1 MTEEQGQPVVVRAQ
15 GRSDGRAL
23 PVVGVPPHPGEEH
36 PGFAVRWVEDGAL
49 LAVTTWG
56 SSSHPTMPR
65 AARVQDGELT
75 LTIGRR
81 ETAPL
86 PPGSVDVM
94 TADLASHT
102 TLIEPPAGLDPH
114 TPTRVRV
121 GEQTVELPP
130 AGAPLPPPRPAT
142 PQPSDLPSFEGT
154 PPRDTGEGKPPGA
167 AGPRERRTR

>member
-15 GRSDGRAL
+15 GRPDGGEL
-23 PVVGVPPHPGEEH
+23 PVIGLPPRPGERHPGV
-36 PGFAVRWVEDGAL
+36 GVRWVEAGAL

-56 SSSHPTMPR
+56 SSSHPTVPR

-81 ETAPL
+81 ESAPL

-102 TLIEPPAGLDPH
+102 TVIEPPAGLDPH
-114 TPTRVRV
+114 TPTRVHV
-121 GEQTVELPP
+121 GEQVVELPP
-130 AGAPLPPPRPAT
+130 AGTPLPPPVQLRSGPS
-142 PQPSDLPSFEGT
+142 PQPPSPHSG
-154 PPRDTGEGKPPGA
+154 PPEA
-167 AGPRERRTR
+167 

>member
-1 MTEEQGQPVVVRAQ
+1 MTEEQDQPVVRAQ
-15 GRSDGRAL
+15 GRPDGRDL
-23 PVVGVPPHPGEEH
+23 PVIGAPPHPGDHH
-36 PGFAVRWVEDGAL
+36 PGFGVRWVEGGAL

-56 SSSHPTMPR
+56 SSSHPTVPR
-65 AARVQDGELT
+65 TARVQDGELT

-114 TPTRVRV
+114 TRTRVHV

-130 AGAPLPPPRPAT
+130 V
-142 PQPSDLPSFEGT
+142 
-154 PPRDTGEGKPPGA
+154 
-167 AGPRERRTR
+167 

>member
-1 MTEEQGQPVVVRAQ
+1 M
-15 GRSDGRAL
+15 
-23 PVVGVPPHPGEEH
+23 
-36 PGFAVRWVEDGAL
+36 
-49 LAVTTWG
+49 TTWG

-121 GEQTVELPP
+121 VGLHRLALQF
-130 AGAPLPPPRPAT
+130 GAVLERLVGQVRVLGVLAAV
-142 PQPSDLPSFEGT
+142 
-154 PPRDTGEGKPPGA
+154 PG
-167 AGPRERRTR
+167 GRLL